1 MNMAFW
7 LTNSRMYEPMEL
19 HWRRSLLDI
28 EWRTWRKA
36 SVLQE
41 NSRIELTR
49 PESFVFCVLQT
60 KWEGKSVSGDWS
72 GYCFV
77 SDDQILTSLLQS
89 LQHASST
96 FGTNENNRR
105 KSLSTFIFF
114 LERLEWIL
122 SLLSGHEKYA
132 QAGKLTKNNKGD
144 NDAMCV
150 TIVRHLKITFLSR
163 RRWCDVDFN
172 FFRKMTKVN
181 SSQHNIQ
188 KDKKARERRTTER
201 MEGLFLVKWT
211 LSIFILSLDLQNPL
225 YYLTYEK
232 EDM

>member
-122 SLLSGHEKYA
+122 SLLSGHAKYA

-144 NDAMCV
+144 NDVCDYCA
-150 TIVRHLKITFLSR
+150 TLKNYISKQEEV
-163 RRWCDVDFN
+163 RWCRLQ
-172 FFRKMTKVN
+172 FFQEDDE
-181 SSQHNIQ
+181 SEQFSAQY
-188 KDKKARERRTTER
+188 TE
-201 MEGLFLVKWT
+201 G
-211 LSIFILSLDLQNPL
+211 
-225 YYLTYEK
+225 
-232 EDM
+232 